1 MKQYNKPEIMLFDG
15 AEENIALE
23 FNSNSLSVN
32 TESGYFAPKADDV
45 W

>member
-1 MKQYNKPEIMLFDG
+1 MKKYNKPEVMLFEG

-23 FNSNSLSVN
+23 FNSNYLSGSN
-32 TESGYFAPKADDV
+32 ENGAYAPRVDDI